1 VAVGEELVVRHSQC
15 MMSFAAILG
24 SAYLAGPLLK
34 VLSDTA
40 AAGVDDSS

>member
-1 VAVGEELVVRHSQC
+1 MAVGEELVVRHSQC

-24 SAYLAGPLLK
+24 SAYLAEPLLK

-40 AAGVDDSS
+40 AGVDDSS